1 MTFVGANSFLRSI
14 VRSTTPD
21 GQAKAAQAA
30 ALVRAAREGTADITT
45 SEAVRA
51 EVAYVLATPRHYQLP
66 AADVAARLRPIL
78 QLRGLRLPEKRLY
91 LRALDIMGSPPRLGF
106 VDALTVAILER
117 SGDDL
122 ASFDSDF
129 DRVPGIRRY
138 QP

>member
-1 MTFVGANSFLRSI
+1 MSS
-14 VRSTTPD
+14 
-21 GQAKAAQAA
+21 
-30 ALVRAAREGTADITT
+30 
-45 SEAVRA
+45 
-51 EVAYVLATPRHYQLP
+51 H
-66 AADVAARLRPIL
+66 
-78 QLRGLRLPEKRLY
+78 
-91 LRALDIMGSPPRLGF
+91 PRLGF